1 MSKLRVLLVG
11 ATAAGAFAAASFIPA
26 QADTP
31 VADVVTPIG
40 ELHIHGSGPED
51 GAIIADGDVS
61 NPDPLDGS
69 ASLSSD
75 GLCTSD
81 DGRDPGATED
91 RVDDPNT
98 PDVDESDPNVA
109 CNEAIIEGY
118 LEG

>member
-26 QADTP
+26 QAHTP
-31 VADVVTPIG
+31 AEDVVTPIG
-40 ELHIHGSGPED
+40 ELHIHGSGPDD
-51 GAIIADGDVS
+51 GAIIADGADE

-81 DGRDPGATED
+81 DGQDPDGTN
-91 RVDDPNT
+91 RVDDPAT
-98 PDVDESDPNVA
+98 PEDESAPSND